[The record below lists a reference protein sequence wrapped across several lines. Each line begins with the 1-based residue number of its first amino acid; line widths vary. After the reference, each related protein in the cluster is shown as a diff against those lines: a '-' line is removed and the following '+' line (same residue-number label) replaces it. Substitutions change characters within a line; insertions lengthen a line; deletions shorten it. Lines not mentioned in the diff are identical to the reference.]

1 MGVEGRGRAKALN
14 WDLACL
20 KNQGGRFDQ
29 TGEPGVNQQVTP
41 LEDLNREVTFQ
52 RISLAKET
60 KRGRAAGSLLWLRSA
75 QEFHWSSSLLFHVTS
90 LCGIALSTRPGRTRA
105 LPCSTDGAFHWE
117 SICWAS
123 DGTMLSSTP
132 LDRAIRAGKP
142 RASVGGLCSK
152 AQVLGSVWGGGH
164 QWHQPAPVCPA
175 APATARLHPG
185 PPKTSRITVP
195 SRYGA
200 WSPLFYGTQKGP
212 VWVRPG
218 ERGSCCC
225 RGLLSAP
232 QHRTFHS
239 IGQVLDIPLR
249 KEACTL
255 ESLVHSN
262 LKCSPASVPM
272 YL

>member
-1 MGVEGRGRAKALN
+1 MLGAGPREGGEQSRASPTSQYEQPVGGEGRGRAKALN

-29 TGEPGVNQQVTP
+29 TGEPGVNPQVTP

-90 LCGIALSTRPGRTRA
+90 LCGITLSTRPGRTPA
-105 LPCSTDGAFHWE
+105 LPYSTDGAFHWE

-132 LDRAIRAGKP
+132 LDRAIHAGKP

-152 AQVLGSVWGGGH
+152 AQVLGSVGREW
-164 QWHQPAPVCPA
+164 APV
-175 APATARLHPG
+175 APACPSLPCGPCHSKTAPR
-185 PPKTSRITVP
+185 
-195 SRYGA
+195 
-200 WSPLFYGTQKGP
+200 
-212 VWVRPG
+212 
-218 ERGSCCC
+218 
-225 RGLLSAP
+225 
-232 QHRTFHS
+232 
-239 IGQVLDIPLR
+239 
-249 KEACTL
+249 
-255 ESLVHSN
+255 
-262 LKCSPASVPM
+262 AS
-272 YL
+272 